1 MTMSNLKVHSIGWYQ
16 NHDIKQELG
25 NQFMAIALEQT
36 REARLKI
43 LGQDPQTRDEILGM
57 KEKTP
62 AQAEAST
69 A

>member
-1 MTMSNLKVHSIGWYQ
+1 
-16 NHDIKQELG
+16 
-25 NQFMAIALEQT
+25 MAIALAQT

-62 AQAEAST
+62 AQAETSPA
-69 A
+69 